1 VDDAAVTRPV
11 RVGFLTLQN
20 VPWTTL
26 VQRWRLA
33 EHLGFDSVWVAD
45 HFVSPFRP
53 TDDWFEGWT
62 LLAALARET
71 QRIRIG
77 TLVSSL
83 TLRQPALLAR
93 QAITV
98 DHLSGGRLELGIGA
112 GGVPLDHSMTGVAM
126 WSTAERTAR
135 FREAVALL
143 DQLLRSRTVSFD
155 GRYYRAHEA
164 LMHPGPVQQ
173 PRPPLIVGALGPA
186 MMRIAA
192 RYADRWNTFGGRHVS
207 AVSAFEDTR
216 ERVARFNAYCREAGR
231 DPGTVTRS
239 FLVFPEYVPEDCWA
253 SDDAFVD
260 FVGRYAAL
268 GIGEFI
274 FDWPPED
281 RLPLVER
288 LAATVLPTLRSG
300 GSV

>member
-1 VDDAAVTRPV
+1 MTRPV
-11 RVGFLTLQN
+11 RLGFLTLQN

-26 VQRWRLA
+26 VERWRLA
-33 EHLGFDSVWVAD
+33 EQLGFDSVWVAD

-53 TDDWFEGWT
+53 TDPWLEGWT

-71 QRIRIG
+71 RRIRIG

-98 DHLSGGRLELGIGA
+98 DHLSGGRLELGVGA
-112 GGVPLDHSMTGVAM
+112 GGVPLDHSMTGVEM
-126 WSTAERTAR
+126 WSPAERTAR

-143 DQLLRSRTVSFD
+143 DQLLRSRTVTFD
-155 GRYYRAHEA
+155 GRYYRAREA

-186 MMRIAA
+186 TMRIAA

-207 AVSAFEDTR
+207 ATAAFEDTR
-216 ERVARFNAYCREAGR
+216 ERVARFDAYCREAGR
-231 DPGTVTRS
+231 DPDTVVRS

-253 SDDAFVD
+253 SAGAFVD

-288 LAATVLPTLRSG
+288 LAATVVPALRSG
-300 GSV
+300 RSA

>member
-1 VDDAAVTRPV
+1 VTQPV
-11 RVGFLTLQN
+11 RLGFLTLQN
-20 VPWTTL
+20 VPWASL
-26 VQRWRLA
+26 VRRWRPA
-33 EHLGFDSVWVAD
+33 EDLGFDSVWVAD

-53 TDDWFEGWT
+53 ADDWLEGWT
-62 LLAALARET
+62 LLAGLARET
-71 QRIRIG
+71 ERIRIG

-112 GGVPLDHSMTGVAM
+112 GGVPLDHSMTGVTM
-126 WSTAERTAR
+126 WSRAERTAR
-135 FREAVALL
+135 FREAVAAL
-143 DQLLRSRTVSFD
+143 DLLLRSRTASFD
-155 GRYYRAHEA
+155 GRYYRVHEA
-164 LMHPGPVQQ
+164 LMQPGPLQQ

-207 AVSAFEDTR
+207 ATAAFEDTR
-216 ERVARFNAYCREAGR
+216 ERIARFDGYCREVGR
-231 DPGTVTRS
+231 DPGTVIRS

-253 SDDAFVD
+253 SADAFVD
-260 FVGRYAAL
+260 FVGRYAGL

-274 FDWPPED
+274 FDWPPDD

-288 LAATVLPTLRSG
+288 LAATVVPALRNG
-300 GSV
+300 RTV

>member
-1 VDDAAVTRPV
+1 VTRPL
-11 RVGFLTLQN
+11 RLGFLTLQN
-20 VPWTTL
+20 VPWATL
-26 VQRWRLA
+26 VERWRLA
-33 EHLGFDSVWVAD
+33 EALGFDSVWVAD

-53 TDDWFEGWT
+53 TDDWLEGWT

-71 QRIRIG
+71 RRIRIG

-112 GGVPLDHSMTGVAM
+112 GGVPLDHTMTGVEM
-126 WSTAERTAR
+126 WTPAERTAR
-135 FREAVALL
+135 FREAVSLL
-143 DQLLRSRTVSFD
+143 DQLLRARTVSFT
-155 GRYYRAHEA
+155 GRYYQAREA
-164 LMHPGPVQQ
+164 LMHPGPLQH

-207 AVSAFEDTR
+207 ATAAFEATR
-216 ERVARFNAYCREAGR
+216 ERVARFASYCREAGR
-231 DPGTVTRS
+231 DPDTVVRS

-253 SDDAFVD
+253 SDGAFVD

-274 FDWPPED
+274 FDWPPAD

-288 LAATVLPTLRSG
+288 VAGTVLPALRSG
-300 GSV
+300 RGV